1 MRIFIDHLNRIIGWV
16 IFRLEGRHENSFL
29 TDKGSLC
36 FNLQNTD
43 PQSRFSLQE
52 SGLCGNHEIIDEI
65 FTDNP

>member
-1 MRIFIDHLNRIIGWV
+1 
-16 IFRLEGRHENSFL
+16 LEGRHENSFL

-52 SGLCGNHEIIDEI
+52 SGLYGNHEIIDEI